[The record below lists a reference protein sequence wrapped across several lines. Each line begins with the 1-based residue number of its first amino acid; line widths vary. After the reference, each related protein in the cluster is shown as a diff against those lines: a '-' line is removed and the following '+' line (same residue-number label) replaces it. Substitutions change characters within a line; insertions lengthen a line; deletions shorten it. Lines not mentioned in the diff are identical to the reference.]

1 MKRSFIIPTLLI
13 LLLPVQIINA
23 DVQSQNSVLH
33 QHSIEIERCINNN
46 IRKADSLVK
55 AGKPDEALTY
65 YKSSLNFFVWQRQKR
80 FSYLRTSQILHK
92 KNLLDSS
99 RFLTFQKSH
108 PN

>member
-55 AGKPDEALTY
+55 AGKPDEAL
-65 YKSSLNFFVWQRQKR
+65 QEQ
-80 FSYLRTSQILHK
+80 
-92 KNLLDSS
+92 
-99 RFLTFQKSH
+99 
-108 PN
+108 P